1 MNKLFLETGLNPNSL
16 RENGGF
22 QNLMKQL
29 LRWTAVAELLS
40 SRYFTLSSSAS
51 PARADKYF

>member
-1 MNKLFLETGLNPNSL
+1 MYKLFLETRLNPNAL
-16 RENGGF
+16 REDGGF
-22 QNLMKQL
+22 QNLIKQL

-40 SRYFTLSSSAS
+40 SRYFTLSSSAR